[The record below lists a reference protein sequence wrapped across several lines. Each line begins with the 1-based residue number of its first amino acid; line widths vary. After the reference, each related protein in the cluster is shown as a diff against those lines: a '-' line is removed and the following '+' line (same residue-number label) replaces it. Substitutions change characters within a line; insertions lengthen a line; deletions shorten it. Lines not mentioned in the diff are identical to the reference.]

1 MHARAE
7 QDFLEV
13 AVSLLLGQVNEFV
26 EDLETLGFLGAVL
39 QGLAKT
45 VKVAAAPVEIAV
57 IGLLEQI
64 RDFLKDV
71 YEVLGP
77 AGAHEAAYDVPR
89 PDRGVIDHKLV
100 LGLVLSARANLDSP
114 LHEGEGVL
122 DLCQVG
128 LALKVGLSNFA
139 LLFIIQIKVSRYRNY
154 TMDLE

>member
-1 MHARAE
+1 MHAGAE

-77 AGAHEAAYDVPR
+77 AGAHEAADDVPC
-89 PDRGVIDHKLV
+89 PDGGVIDHELV
-100 LGLVLSARANLDSP
+100 LGLVLGARANLNSP

-122 DLCQVG
+122 DLGQVG